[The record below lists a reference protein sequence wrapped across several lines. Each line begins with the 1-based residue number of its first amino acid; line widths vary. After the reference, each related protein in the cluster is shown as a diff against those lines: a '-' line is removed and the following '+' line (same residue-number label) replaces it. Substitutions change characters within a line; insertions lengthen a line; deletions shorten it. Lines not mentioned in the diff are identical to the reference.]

1 MGTYLPE
8 PEIRVYTSGVCTTAV
23 WQRYLG
29 LTIMRLVANGT
40 DTRIPADV
48 TTCKMAAAHDAVVAA
63 TATAAAPVL
72 TSRSPRDRRRVG
84 VKRH

>member
-1 MGTYLPE
+1 VGTYLPE

-48 TTCKMAAAHDAVVAA
+48 TTCKMAARRM
-63 TATAAAPVL
+63 TPPPPPRLL
-72 TSRSPRDRRRVG
+72 TSRSREIGDVWA
-84 VKRH
+84 